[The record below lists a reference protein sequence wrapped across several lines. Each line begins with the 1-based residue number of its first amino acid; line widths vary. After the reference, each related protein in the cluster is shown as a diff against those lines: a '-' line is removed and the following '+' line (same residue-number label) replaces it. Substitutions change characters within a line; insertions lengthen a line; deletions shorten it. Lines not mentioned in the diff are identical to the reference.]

1 MFFLKLILQIWFSR
15 LGTHFFE
22 TALEFHVDQYTDF
35 LHEDEVKLEKN
46 YNIGFAGHTT

>member
-1 MFFLKLILQIWFSR
+1 MFFLNLTLQIWFSR

-46 YNIGFAGHTT
+46 NIIGFAEHST